1 MKACNSYR
9 AWKYEWHVSQWEG
22 EFISISRNQGH
33 LFCLINSALRGGNR
47 LRIWLNQSVHQ
58 KVFRI
63 GEGVLF
69 LVVGFWR
76 TGGYSHS
83 AKGNRIRPDFYH
95 RQQQTVLGRQDSPCS
110 WFPFQIPVLIP
121 VPVRQPGLEFQSRGI
136 FAAGWAMV
144 GRCRL
149 INRCISLKSDPTVL
163 CLLIPLTGARGHSD
177 WCLLGGFTFEGWS
190 TTVIITGHQS
200 SNADAFSRIMVYLE
214 GWTALLVPL
223 NSFADAPIT
232 NGWSL
237 TGTVQDAVFMS

>member
-1 MKACNSYR
+1 MTCNSRVRNESSSQHPETRVISCVSSILLYVEVIDQESAQPISSSWSSESER
-9 AWKYEWHVSQWEG
+9 AFYCWWWWILKDG
-22 EFISISRNQGH
+22 R
-33 LFCLINSALRGGNR
+33 
-47 LRIWLNQSVHQ
+47 
-58 KVFRI
+58 
-63 GEGVLF
+63 
-69 LVVGFWR
+69 
-76 TGGYSHS
+76 YSHS